1 LSFSQSIKLRFLA
14 SHGKSRCC
22 RRAFL
27 AGLLTAGATLSD
39 GRVGI
44 TTTDR
49 TLAEAYRDL
58 FAEHT
63 RTEPIPLRRTGRL
76 TWRAETEDKG
86 LVGYLSSIEL
96 DPEAHLFIA
105 RCKDCAT
112 AFARGIF
119 VGAGRVSDPAA
130 SYHLEFCIGVRPAR
144 LGVYFSSLGLAFS
157 STERRGEKLLYAKS
171 SSVIE
176 DYFGMI
182 GANEAFFSM
191 ANTLIEREI
200 RNGANRVA
208 NCEANNIRKAVNAA
222 GAQLE
227 AIEYLVEAGLLESL
241 PPELA
246 ETARLRLAH
255 RDLSLNQLAA
265 VAVPAIS
272 KPGLS
277 HRLKRLVEIAAE
289 HRKKE
294 FEGRE
299 GKS

>member
-1 LSFSQSIKLRFLA
+1 MSFSQSIKLRFLA

-27 AGLLTAGATLSD
+27 GGLLVSAATLSD

-49 TLAEAYRDL
+49 VLADAYRDL

-63 RTEPIPLRRTGRL
+63 RSEPIPLLHPSRL
-76 TWRAETEDKG
+76 LWRAETEEKG
-86 LVGYLSSIEL
+86 LVGYLGSIDL
-96 DPEAHLFIA
+96 DPEAHLFIP

-112 AFARGIF
+112 AFARGVF
-119 VGAGRVSDPAA
+119 VGAGRVSDPAL
-130 SYHLEFCIGVRPAR
+130 SYHLEFSVGVRPDR
-144 LGVYFSSLGLAFS
+144 LSAYFSSIGLALS
-157 STERRGEKLLYAKS
+157 KTERKGEILLYAKS
-171 SSVIE
+171 SAVIE

-182 GANEAFFSM
+182 GENEAFFSM

-227 AIEYLVEAGLLESL
+227 AIEYLLHAGLIESL
-241 PPELA
+241 SPELA
-246 ETARLRLAH
+246 ETARLRLMH
-255 RDLSLNQLAA
+255 RDLSLTQLAA
-265 VAVPAIS
+265 VSVPAIS

-294 FEGRE
+294 SEEKGE
-299 GKS
+299 SI